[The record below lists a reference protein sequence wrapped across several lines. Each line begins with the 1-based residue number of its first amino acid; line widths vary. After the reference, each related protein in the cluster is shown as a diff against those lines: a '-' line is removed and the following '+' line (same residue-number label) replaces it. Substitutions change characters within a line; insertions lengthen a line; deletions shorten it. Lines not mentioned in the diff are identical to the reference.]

1 MPSRWQG
8 AAAGNELF
16 LAAARVCAPLFPL
29 AVFRVCILCQC
40 SAFAF
45 CASVLRC
52 ILYQLLR

>member
-29 AVFRVCILCQC
+29 AVFRVCILR
-40 SAFAF
+40 
-45 CASVLRC
+45 SVLRC
-52 ILYQLLR
+52 IRASVLR